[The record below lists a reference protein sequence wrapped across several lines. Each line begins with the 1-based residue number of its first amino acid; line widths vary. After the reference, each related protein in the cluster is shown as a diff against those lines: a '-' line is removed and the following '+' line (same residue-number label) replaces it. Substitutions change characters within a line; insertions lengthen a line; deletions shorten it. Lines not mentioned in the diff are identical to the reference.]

1 MPSNMLMKMRVG
13 KQLGEVFEKMENK
26 LEALPISRTQLSV
39 FMSNAREILR
49 NASFASNA
57 SNDQS
62 FYTNMAAIIKS
73 VNDSDQAM
81 ERITNITKRIQGTK
95 KIAAYH
101 TNYYDNVTCW
111 VTVALIILRLD
122 KSFQDI

>member
-1 MPSNMLMKMRVG
+1 MQESFAMPSNMLMKMRVG
-13 KQLGEVFEKMENK
+13 KQLGEIFEKMEDK
-26 LEALPISRTQLSV
+26 LEALPFSRTQLSV

-95 KIAAYH
+95 KGCCIPCKLLQS
-101 TNYYDNVTCW
+101 YD
-111 VTVALIILRLD
+111 LIRYSCSD
-122 KSFQDI
+122 KFET